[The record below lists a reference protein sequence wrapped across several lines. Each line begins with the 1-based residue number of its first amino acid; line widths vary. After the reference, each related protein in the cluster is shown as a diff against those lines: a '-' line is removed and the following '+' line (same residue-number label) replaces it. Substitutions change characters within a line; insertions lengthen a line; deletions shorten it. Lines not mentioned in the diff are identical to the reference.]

1 MHMYD
6 AIVIGAGVVGCAVA
20 QQLSRYDGKLLV
32 IDRMEDVA
40 DGASKANS
48 GIVHAGFDAHPGTEK
63 ARLNVKGA
71 KMYKK
76 LANQLGVPYG
86 QPGALVLGFSEEDR
100 KTLENLLAQ
109 AVANDVEGCRIVEHD
124 EILKME
130 PNTNPDVVC
139 ALYAPTSGLVS
150 PYEMTCALA
159 DSAAENG
166 VEFKLSN
173 PVLEIK
179 PTSDGNWLVIT
190 ERDEYKTRAVVNCA
204 GMGSGILHNMISTR
218 KVKLIA
224 RRGEYYLLDHM
235 AEIPFTMTMFQCPT
249 KMGKGVL
256 VSPTTHGN
264 ILLGPTADDIDD
276 GYDVATTRQGLDDV
290 LAKVR
295 LTWKNV
301 NLRQVITTFSGIRA
315 HEEHGDFIIGKV
327 EGAPAGAY
335 EAVGVESPGLSAA
348 PAIGQELGDE
358 VAAFLGLKKDEGW
371 KEPTP
376 LPKTFRTMTDEE
388 RAEAYAKDP
397 EYGVLVC
404 RCEQVTEAEIRAAI
418 RRPVGARSI
427 DGVKRRTRAGM
438 GRCQGGFCSPRVM
451 EILCEELGVSPLDIT
466 KCGGES
472 KLLVG
477 TLHQIAKEARPDE
490 E

>member
-1 MHMYD
+1 M
-6 AIVIGAGVVGCAVA
+6 VSTFGRVG
-20 QQLSRYDGKLLV
+20 S
-32 IDRMEDVA
+32 
-40 DGASKANS
+40 
-48 GIVHAGFDAHPGTEK
+48 
-63 ARLNVKGA
+63 
-71 KMYKK
+71 
-76 LANQLGVPYG
+76 
-86 QPGALVLGFSEEDR
+86 
-100 KTLENLLAQ
+100 
-109 AVANDVEGCRIVEHD
+109 
-124 EILKME
+124 
-130 PNTNPDVVC
+130 
-139 ALYAPTSGLVS
+139 
-150 PYEMTCALA
+150 
-159 DSAAENG
+159 
-166 VEFKLSN
+166 
-173 PVLEIK
+173 
-179 PTSDGNWLVIT
+179 
-190 ERDEYKTRAVVNCA
+190 
-204 GMGSGILHNMISTR
+204 
-218 KVKLIA
+218 
-224 RRGEYYLLDHM
+224 
-235 AEIPFTMTMFQCPT
+235 
-249 KMGKGVL
+249 
-256 VSPTTHGN
+256 
-264 ILLGPTADDIDD
+264 ADDIDD

-327 EGAPAGAY
+327 EDAPAGAY

-438 GRCQGGFCSPRVM
+438 GRCQGGFCRPRVM

>member
-32 IDRMEDVA
+32 IDRMEDVV

-166 VEFKLSN
+166 AEFKLSN

>member
-1 MHMYD
+1 M
-6 AIVIGAGVVGCAVA
+6 
-20 QQLSRYDGKLLV
+20 
-32 IDRMEDVA
+32 
-40 DGASKANS
+40 
-48 GIVHAGFDAHPGTEK
+48 
-63 ARLNVKGA
+63 
-71 KMYKK
+71 
-76 LANQLGVPYG
+76 
-86 QPGALVLGFSEEDR
+86 
-100 KTLENLLAQ
+100 
-109 AVANDVEGCRIVEHD
+109 
-124 EILKME
+124 
-130 PNTNPDVVC
+130 
-139 ALYAPTSGLVS
+139 
-150 PYEMTCALA
+150 
-159 DSAAENG
+159 
-166 VEFKLSN
+166 
-173 PVLEIK
+173 
-179 PTSDGNWLVIT
+179 IT

-204 GMGSGILHNMISTR
+204 GMGSGILHNMISSR

-264 ILLGPTADDIDD
+264 ILLGPTANDIDN
-276 GYDVATTRQGLDDV
+276 GYDVATTRAGLDDV
-290 LAKVR
+290 MAKVR
-295 LTWKNV
+295 LTWPKV

-327 EGAPAGAY
+327 EGAPEGAY

-358 VAAFLGLKKDEGW
+358 VAAFLGLKKDENW
-371 KEPTP
+371 KKPTP

-451 EILCEELGVSPLDIT
+451 EILCEELGVSPLEIT